1 MLCVPHLSTA
11 IPFTGL
17 TLACSLFRL
26 FCRIRFPRRSPPS
39 SAHDHPRSQPHFD
52 FLLALHRR
60 PPYNVHHMQRGRIGE
75 AWTSRLGVVMAVAGS
90 AVGLGNFLRFPGL
103 AAQYGSGAFMIAYF
117 ISLLLLGIP
126 ICWAEWTLGR
136 YAGQRGFNSSP
147 GIFYALIRHPAG
159 KYIGV
164 LGAVIPV
171 VIYMYYVYVE
181 AWCLGYA
188 YYYFTGQMNFGTEV
202 DAYRDFFSRFVGATE
217 DGLTFSPGH
226 NQVVLFLLIVFA
238 INFTIIYRGIARGIE
253 AFCRYAMPAL
263 ILLALVILVRVLT
276 LGTPNPNLPDQ
287 NLINGL
293 GFMWNPGEV
302 RDQLR
307 RPQLW
312 LAAAGQIFFS
322 LSVGFGVIV
331 TYASYLRPKDDVIL
345 SGLTAS
351 SANEFCEVSLG
362 GMITVPAA
370 FVFLGTAGVVG
381 QGTFALGFNVL
392 PLVFSKM
399 PLSWLFGGLFF
410 TLLFLA
416 AVTSSLS
423 MLQPGIAFLEEGLG
437 LNRKQS
443 VTLLG
448 LLTALGCLFV
458 VYFSHDLKALATI
471 DFWVGTFLIF
481 VMATVILICF
491 GWVLGIDKSW
501 IEAHRGAELHLPN
514 FFKPVIKYVSP
525 LYLLVIFAFWVLFEV
540 FGWNPATGVFQ
551 PTGAVTDL
559 VGADHSNVARM
570 AVLLIVVVIGFFM
583 LLAANAGR
591 RWDRARTLNH
601 NSNSRSPRGIQDQP

>member
-1 MLCVPHLSTA
+1 
-11 IPFTGL
+11 
-17 TLACSLFRL
+17 
-26 FCRIRFPRRSPPS
+26 
-39 SAHDHPRSQPHFD
+39 
-52 FLLALHRR
+52 
-60 PPYNVHHMQRGRIGE
+60 MQRGRIGE
-75 AWTSRLGVVMAVAGS
+75 SWTSRMGVIMAVAGS

-147 GIFYALIRHPAG
+147 GIFYALVRHPVG

-171 VIYMYYVYVE
+171 MIYMYYVFIE

-188 YYYFTGQMNFGTEV
+188 YYYFTGQMNFGGEV
-202 DAYRDFFSRFVGATE
+202 SAYGDFFTRFVGATE

-238 INFTIIYRGIARGIE
+238 INFTIIYRGIAKGIE

-263 ILLALVILVRVLT
+263 IVLALIILGRVLT
-276 LGTPNPNLPDQ
+276 LGTPDPAYPEQ

-293 GFMWNPGEV
+293 GFMWNPGV
-302 RDQLR
+302 VSDQLR
-307 RPQLW
+307 NPQLW

-331 TYASYLRPKDDVIL
+331 TYASYLRQKDDIIL

-351 SANEFCEVSLG
+351 SANEFCEVALG

-370 FVFLGTAGVVG
+370 FVFLGAAGVVG

-392 PLVFSKM
+392 PLVFSKL
-399 PLSWLFGGLFF
+399 PLPWLFGGIFF

-448 LLTALGCLFV
+448 LLTSFGCLFV
-458 VYFSHDLKALATI
+458 VYFSKDLKALDTI

-481 VMATVILICF
+481 IMATTILICF
-491 GWVLGIDKSW
+491 GWVLGIDKAW
-501 IEAHRGAELHLPN
+501 IEAHRGAELRLPR
-514 FFKPVIKYVSP
+514 FFKPIFQYVAP
-525 LYLLVIFAFWVLFEV
+525 LYLLTIFAFWVLFRV
-540 FGWNPATGVFQ
+540 FGWDPATGAFT
-551 PTGAVTDL
+551 PTGYITDL
-559 VGADHSNVARM
+559 LGAEPNNVARL
-570 AVLLIVVVIGFFM
+570 AVLLILLVIGFFM
-583 LLAANAGR
+583 LLAAAAGR
-591 RWDRARTLNH
+591 RWDRALAPQRHHPATSGKRL
-601 NSNSRSPRGIQDQP
+601 SRP

>member
-1 MLCVPHLSTA
+1 
-11 IPFTGL
+11 
-17 TLACSLFRL
+17 
-26 FCRIRFPRRSPPS
+26 
-39 SAHDHPRSQPHFD
+39 
-52 FLLALHRR
+52 
-60 PPYNVHHMQRGRIGE
+60 MQRGRIGE
-75 AWTSRLGVVMAVAGS
+75 TWTSRLGVIMAVAGS

-136 YAGQRGFNSSP
+136 YAGQKGFNSSP
-147 GIFYALIRHPAG
+147 GIFYALVRHPVG

-171 VIYMYYVYVE
+171 VIYMYYVYIE

-188 YYYFTGQMNFGTEV
+188 YYYLTGQMNFGDEV
-202 DAYRDFFSRFVGATE
+202 TAYGDFFNRFVGATE
-217 DGLTFSPGH
+217 DGLALGPGQ
-226 NQVVLFLLIVFA
+226 NQVVLFLVIVFA

-253 AFCRYAMPAL
+253 MFCHYAMPAL
-263 ILLALVILVRVLT
+263 IVLALVILARVMT
-276 LGTPNPNLPDQ
+276 LGTPDPAYPDQ
-287 NLINGL
+287 NLLNGL
-293 GFMWNPGEV
+293 GFMWNPGENLDAV
-302 RDQLR
+302 REQLQN
-307 RPQLW
+307 PQLW
-312 LAAAGQIFFS
+312 LAAASQIFFS

-331 TYASYLRPKDDVIL
+331 TYASYLRQKDDILL

-351 SANEFCEVSLG
+351 SANEFCEVALG

-370 FVFLGTAGVVG
+370 FVFLGAAGVVG
-381 QGTFALGFNVL
+381 QGTFALGFKVL
-392 PLVFSKM
+392 PLVFSKL
-399 PLSWLFGGLFF
+399 PLPWLFGGMFF

-448 LLTALGCLFV
+448 LLTSLGCAFV
-458 VYFSHDLKALATI
+458 VYFSKDFKALDTM

-481 VMATVILICF
+481 IMATIILICF

-501 IEAHRGAELHLPN
+501 AEAHRGADLRLPR
-514 FFKPVIKYVSP
+514 FFKPIFKYVSP
-525 LYLLVIFAFWVLFEV
+525 FYLLTIFAFWVLFQV
-540 FGWNPATGVFQ
+540 FGWDRETGQFNPTSY
-551 PTGAVTDL
+551 VTDL
-559 VGADHSNVARM
+559 VGAEPNNVARLG
-570 AVLLIVVVIGFFM
+570 VLLILLVIGFFM
-583 LLAANAGR
+583 LLAAAAGR
-591 RWDRARTLNH
+591 RWDRAPTSQNH
-601 NSNSRSPRGIQDQP
+601 SPPGRPPVPS